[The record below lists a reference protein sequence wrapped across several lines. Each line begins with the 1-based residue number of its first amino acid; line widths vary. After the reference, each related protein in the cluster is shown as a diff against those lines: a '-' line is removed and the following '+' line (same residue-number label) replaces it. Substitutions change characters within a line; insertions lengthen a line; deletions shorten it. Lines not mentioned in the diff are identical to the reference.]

1 MSIPLKNKI
10 FFLKDDGR
18 VSQILE
24 DTVSLAEDLGVDS
37 LTFQHPMF
45 SNEEVR
51 KEYVDGVE
59 ANRVNQIN
67 ILGFTYK
74 GGINTDSMIR
84 QIRNIQKRKL
94 KIPVGF
100 YPSIKVDEIKFC
112 YNDFNYEFRDRCLSA
127 WRKAV
132 ITPKGDIGPC
142 VNHLL
147 DNIGNK
153 SFNEI
158 WNSKRYKGF
167 RKELK
172 TRGLMPSCLRCCLR
186 EY

>member
-37 LTFQHPMF
+37 LTFQHSMF

-59 ANRVNQIN
+59 ADRVNQIN